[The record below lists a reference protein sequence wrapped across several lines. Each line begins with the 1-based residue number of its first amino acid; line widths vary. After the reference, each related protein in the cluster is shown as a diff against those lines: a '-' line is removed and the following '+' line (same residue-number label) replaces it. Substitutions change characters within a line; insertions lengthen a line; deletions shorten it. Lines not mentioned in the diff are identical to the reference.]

1 MKRSVNARARLRRYL
16 LCCYAPLLLSFGSS
30 THAQN
35 LGTGGPITLR
45 EALDNALLQNRQ
57 LQIER
62 INQSVATFT
71 LREAYGAYDPL
82 LTTRAHIEEATD
94 PGGFDPAN
102 PSADAIYSADS
113 EVVAF
118 GLTGLLPSG
127 MTYSLGGNYAHS
139 AGTRNFLN
147 FDSYKV
153 TTGLYAEQPL
163 LRNMWIDPVRW
174 EIQVQKQNLKVSE
187 LGVHFIAMTVVNL
200 TQAAYYDLAYAWEQ
214 LRIQNSLVNNKR
226 AFLGSIREQVRLG
239 AVPALEEKFAQSQ
252 ASATLAGEISS
263 SNLVA
268 MASNQL
274 RTMMGVSPENW
285 TQAVLEPSDAA
296 LTVPETFN
304 LSESWRTGLRQR
316 PDLLQLAV
324 NVETAQITEKYWK
337 NQILPFL
344 NLFGSYGL
352 RGTDAL
358 QGFLGDDVKAR
369 SSLAFEQIEDQSA
382 PSSSVG
388 VLLMFPVTSRA
399 ERARHRASKEL
410 KKQAEIILKQKEE
423 LVLREIADAI
433 DLARFSY
440 NRAQA
445 ARESTQFAVEAVEAE
460 ELRQRQG
467 AGSVFL
473 VLQAQS
479 DLANARLTEAAAR
492 RDYNKA
498 LSQLYF
504 AEGTLLER
512 IQLDIRFK

>member
-1 MKRSVNARARLRRYL
+1 MKRSVNARAKLRRYILFCCAPML
-16 LCCYAPLLLSFGSS
+16 LGVGSA
-30 THAQN
+30 HAQN
-35 LGTGGPITLR
+35 LGTGGPISLR

-62 INQSVATFT
+62 INQSVAAFT

-82 LTTRAHIEEATD
+82 LTTRAHVEEATD

-113 EVVAF
+113 EVVTF
-118 GLTGLLPSG
+118 GLTGLIPSG
-127 MTYSLGGNYAHS
+127 MTYSLGANYAHS
-139 AGTRNFLN
+139 YGTRNFLN
-147 FDSYKV
+147 FDSYKI
-153 TTGLYAEQPL
+153 TSGLYLEQPL

-174 EIQVQKQNLKVSE
+174 EIQVEKQNLKVSE
-187 LGVHFIAMTVVNL
+187 LGVHFIAMNVVNQ

-214 LRIQNSLVNNKR
+214 LRIQRSLVETKQ
-226 AFLGSIREQVRLG
+226 AFLGSIREQIRLG

-252 ASATLAGEISS
+252 AAATQSGQISS
-263 SNLVA
+263 SNTVA
-268 MASNQL
+268 MASNHL
-274 RTMMGVSPENW
+274 RTLMGVSAENW
-285 TQAVLEPSDAA
+285 TQLVLEPSDAV

-316 PDLLQLAV
+316 PDLLQLAI

-369 SSLAFEQIEDQSA
+369 SSRAFDQIEDQTA
-382 PSSSVG
+382 PNSSVG
-388 VLLMFPVTSRA
+388 VLLMFPITSRA
-399 ERARHRASKEL
+399 ERARYRASQEL
-410 KKQAEIILKQKEE
+410 KKQAELVVKQKEE
-423 LVLREIADAI
+423 LILREVADAI
-433 DLARFSY
+433 DLARYSY
-440 NRAQA
+440 ERAQS
-445 ARESTQFAVEAVEAE
+445 AREAAQFAVEAVEAE

-467 AGSVFL
+467 TGSIFL
-473 VLQAQS
+473 VLQAQT
-479 DLANARLTEAAAR
+479 DLANARLAEAAAR

-504 AEGTLLER
+504 SEGTLLER
-512 IQLDIRFK
+512 IQLGIRFK